1 MIIGYARV
9 STRDQN
15 LDLQLDALK
24 KEKCDKIYREVI
36 SGTKSERPIL
46 QEMLNQIRPGD
57 VIVIWKLDRLG
68 RSLRNLVDIVGQLI
82 HQGVGLKSLHDN
94 IDTTTP
100 QGRLTF
106 NIFASLA
113 EFERDLISERTK
125 AGLESARAR
134 GRLGGKP
141 KGLSK
146 EAEAT
151 ACAAETLYKEGK
163 LSVNQI
169 SKQLGIAKNTLYKY
183 LRHRN
188 VEISAYKSKAKLATS
203 EISAVLG

>member
-1 MIIGYARV
+1 MKIGYARV
-9 STRDQN
+9 STKDQN
-15 LDLQLDALK
+15 LDLQLDALQ
-24 KEKCDKIYREVI
+24 KEKCDRIYKEVI
-36 SGTKSERPIL
+36 SGAKSERPIL
-46 QEMLNQIRPGD
+46 QEMLTQVRPGD
-57 VIVIWKLDRLG
+57 VIIIWKLDRLG
-68 RSLRNLVDIVGQLI
+68 RSLKNLVDIVGQLI
-82 HQGVGLKSLHDN
+82 NQEVGLKSLHDN

-141 KGLSK
+141 KGLSPK
-146 EAEAT
+146 AEAT

-169 SKQLGIAKNTLYKY
+169 SNQLGIAKNSLYKY
-183 LRHRN
+183 LRHRG
-188 VEISAYKSKAKLATS
+188 VEISAYKLKVKFA
-203 EISAVLG
+203 

>member
-15 LDLQLDALK
+15 LDLQLDALN
-24 KEKCDKIYREVI
+24 KEKCERIFKEVI
-36 SGTKSERPIL
+36 SGAKSERPVL
-46 QEMLNQIRPGD
+46 QDMLNQVRSGD

-68 RSLRNLVDIVGQLI
+68 RSLKNLVDIVSQLI
-82 HQGVGLKSLHDN
+82 KQDVGLKSLHDN

-134 GRLGGKP
+134 GRNGGKP

-146 EAEAT
+146 QAEAT

-169 SKQLGIAKNTLYKY
+169 ANQLGIAKNTLYKY

-188 VEISAYKSKAKLATS
+188 VDIGAYNFKPKLA
-203 EISAVLG
+203 

>member
-9 STRDQN
+9 STKDQN
-15 LDLQLDALK
+15 LDLQLDALQ
-24 KEKCDKIYREVI
+24 KEKCDRVYKEVI
-36 SGTKSERPIL
+36 SGAKSERPIL
-46 QEMLNQIRPGD
+46 QDMLTQVRPGD

-68 RSLRNLVDIVGQLI
+68 RSLKNLVDIVGQLI
-82 HQGVGLKSLHDN
+82 KQEVGLKSLHDN

-125 AGLESARAR
+125 AGLESARTR
-134 GRLGGKP
+134 GRMGGKP
-141 KGLSK
+141 KGLSQQAK
-146 EAEAT
+146 AT

-169 SKQLGIAKNTLYKY
+169 AQQLGIAKNSLYKY
-183 LRHRN
+183 LRHRG
-188 VEISAYKSKAKLATS
+188 VEIHAYKSKTKLS
-203 EISAVLG
+203 

>member
-15 LDLQLDALK
+15 LDLQLDALQ
-24 KEKCDKIYREVI
+24 KEKCDKIYKEII
-36 SGTKSERPIL
+36 SGAKSERPIL

-82 HQGVGLKSLHDN
+82 NQGVGLKSLHDN

-146 EAEAT
+146 EAEST

-169 SKQLGIAKNTLYKY
+169 AKQLGIAKNTLYKY

-188 VEISAYKSKAKLATS
+188 VEISAYKLKQS
-203 EISAVLG
+203 

>member
-1 MIIGYARV
+1 MLIGYARV
-9 STRDQN
+9 STKDQN
-15 LDLQLDALK
+15 LDLQLDALQ
-24 KEKCDKIYREVI
+24 KEQCEKIYKEVI
-36 SGTKSERPIL
+36 SGAKSERPIL
-46 QEMLNQIRPGD
+46 QEMLSQVRSGD

-82 HQGVGLKSLHDN
+82 NQGVGLKSLNDN

-125 AGLESARAR
+125 AGLNSARAR
-134 GRLGGKP
+134 GRTGGKP
-141 KGLSK
+141 KGLSQQ
-146 EAEAT
+146 AEST

-169 SKQLGIAKNTLYKY
+169 SKQLGIAKNSLYKY
-183 LRHRN
+183 LRYRG
-188 VEISAYKSKAKLATS
+188 VEINGYKLKVKA
-203 EISAVLG
+203 I

>member
-9 STRDQN
+9 STKDQN
-15 LDLQLDALK
+15 LDLQLDALQ
-24 KEKCDKIYREVI
+24 KEKCDRVYKEVI
-36 SGTKSERPIL
+36 SGAKSERPIL
-46 QEMLNQIRPGD
+46 QDMLAQVRPGD

-68 RSLRNLVDIVGQLI
+68 RSLKNLVDIVGQLI
-82 HQGVGLKSLHDN
+82 KQEVGLKSLHDN

-134 GRLGGKP
+134 GRTGGKP
-141 KGLSK
+141 KGLSQQ
-146 EAEAT
+146 AEAT

-183 LRHRN
+183 LRYRD
-188 VEISAYKSKAKLATS
+188 VQISAYKSKNP
-203 EISAVLG
+203 

>member
-9 STRDQN
+9 STKDQN
-15 LDLQLDALK
+15 LDLQLDALN
-24 KEKCDKIYREVI
+24 KEKCDQIFKEII
-36 SGTKSERPIL
+36 SGAKSERPVL
-46 QEMLNQIRPGD
+46 QEMLNQVRPGD
-57 VIVIWKLDRLG
+57 IIVIWKLDRLG
-68 RSLRNLVDIVGQLI
+68 RSLKNLVDIVGQLI
-82 HQGVGLKSLHDN
+82 NQKVGLKSLHDN

-134 GRLGGKP
+134 GRNGGKP
-141 KGLSK
+141 KGLSMQ
-146 EAEAT
+146 AEAT

-169 SKQLGIAKNTLYKY
+169 AKQLGIAKNSLYKY
-183 LRHRN
+183 LRHRGVQIN
-188 VEISAYKSKAKLATS
+188 AYRSKPTQLNQN
-203 EISAVLG
+203 